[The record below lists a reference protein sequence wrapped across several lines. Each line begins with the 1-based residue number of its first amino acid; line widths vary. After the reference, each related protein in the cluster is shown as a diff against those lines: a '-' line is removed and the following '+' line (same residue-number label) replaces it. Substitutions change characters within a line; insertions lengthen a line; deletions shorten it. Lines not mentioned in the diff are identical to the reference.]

1 MSLPTHPAAA
11 YPASLSFAPD
21 PADHPEAQIMTSQN
35 SDTATSAAT
44 LNLSLAPG
52 AALQAQIAALKATVE
67 AEIADAKAG
76 FETAAAALVAD
87 LNVKIQATH
96 SALASQIGSLES
108 QAQTLIA
115 LIP

>member
-1 MSLPTHPAAA
+1 
-11 YPASLSFAPD
+11 
-21 PADHPEAQIMTSQN
+21 MTSQN
-35 SDTATSAAT
+35 SDTATSAAI
-44 LNLSLAPG
+44 LNPAPLTLAPG